1 MTNLKN
7 DVAVNGDTTPKE
19 DDRKIFIGG
28 LSYNTVEGDLKE
40 YFSRFGEVDNVNLKK
55 DPVTLRSRGFA
66 FVLFSSVEAV
76 DKVIDAGQHTIKGKT
91 CEPKR
96 AKTRSGKVFVG
107 GLNSEI
113 SDDDIRKHFSQF
125 GKIIDIEMPFDKH
138 KNQRKGFCFVVYE
151 AMDTV
156 KAVLKNSTKTT
167 INGKEVDIKRAI
179 PKVADP
185 FSYGYS
191 SGGPAVP
198 MRGGFTRGRG
208 GRGYDGYSYPYGGGY
223 GYGDYYGYYDGYGYD
238 YGNYGAYNYGNYD
251 R

>member
-28 LSYNTVEGDLKE
+28 LSYNTVESDLKE
-40 YFSRFGEVDNVNLKK
+40 YFTEFGEVENVNLKK
-55 DPVTLRSRGFA
+55 DPMTLRSRGFA

-107 GLNSEI
+107 GLNSDI
-113 SDDDIRKHFSQF
+113 SDEDVRNHFSQF
-125 GKIIDIEMPFDKH
+125 GKILDIEMPFDKQ
-138 KNQRKGFCFVVYE
+138 KGQRKGFCFIVYE

-156 KAVLKNSTKTT
+156 KAVLKNSSEAT
-167 INGKEVDIKRAI
+167 INGKKVDIKRAI
-179 PKVADP
+179 PKADQ
-185 FSYGYS
+185 FYGP
-191 SGGPAVP
+191 SGG
-198 MRGGFTRGRG
+198 RGGFGGRGRG
-208 GRGYDGYSYPYGGGY
+208 RGYYDPYAYGY

-238 YGNYGAYNYGNYD
+238 YGNYGAYNYGGNYD
-251 R
+251 H